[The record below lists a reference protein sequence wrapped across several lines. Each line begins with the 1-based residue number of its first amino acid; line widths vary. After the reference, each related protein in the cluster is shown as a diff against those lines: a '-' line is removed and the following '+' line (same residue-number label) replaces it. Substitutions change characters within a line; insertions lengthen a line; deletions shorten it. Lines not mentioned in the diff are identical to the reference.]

1 MTALDNGE
9 AVAIA
14 IRPTLDRFVSSAE
27 PFCRKAAEDIYE
39 QLLNCTQDYL
49 RDNAEWN
56 IGVEIDR
63 CRKIEH
69 DNTQLRI
76 RNQEVERA
84 LAGLTDIMA
93 RAESNASGTP
103 DWDVVSTRVNYARHV
118 LAKVGAA

>member
-1 MTALDNGE
+1 VSALENSDT
-9 AVAIA
+9 VAAA
-14 IRPTLDRFVSSAE
+14 IRPTLDQFVSKAE
-27 PFCRKAAEDIYE
+27 PFCRKVAEEIYE
-39 QLLNCTQDYL
+39 QLLYTTQDYL

-56 IGVEIDR
+56 IGAEIDR

-76 RNQEVERA
+76 RNQEVEQA

-103 DWDVVSTRVNYARHV
+103 DWDVVSSRVKYARHV
-118 LAKVGAA
+118 LAKGGAA